1 MEVLE
6 LPHFFTEEIKVAETQ
21 KTQPVS
27 LKSLLTPSKTVGID
41 YPGMD
46 GFSVKL
52 TYLAREELLK
62 LRNRSVSQ
70 QFNKKTRS
78 YEEQLYNDKFL
89 TEYCKAIIKGWSGLK
104 YKYLEELLLV
114 DVSKQD
120 PNDELP
126 WSQENA
132 ELMMKNSGDFDNWV
146 SETVGD
152 LENFTKSK

>member
-1 MEVLE
+1 M
-6 LPHFFTEEIKVAETQ
+6 TETQ

-41 YPGMD
+41 FPGMD
-46 GFSVKL
+46 GFVVKL

-78 YEEQLYNDKFL
+78 YEEQLDNDKFL

-104 YKYLEELLLV
+104 YKYLEELILV
-114 DVSKQD
+114 DVSKQY
-120 PNDELP
+120 PNDEQP